1 MKFNLISVN
10 LKKYSTIEDFKQL
23 GIDNDINFDC
33 EYLISIKKLYSKI
46 FIEKSTCEI
55 IAVEMKDGTF
65 NLTNDFTKSL
75 KSIKPISIQNKEVD
89 VDKLDLSTIDEILD
103 KINESGIN
111 SLTIK
116 EKFILD
122 KQKG

>member
-23 GIDNDINFDC
+23 GIDNDINFNC

-55 IAVEMKDGTF
+55 VAVEMKDGTF

-75 KSIKPISIQNKEVD
+75 KNIKPISIQTKEVD
-89 VDKLDLSTIDEILD
+89 IDKFDLSTIDEILD

-111 SLTIK
+111 SLTTK
-116 EKFILD
+116 EKFILE

>member
-75 KSIKPISIQNKEVD
+75 KNIKPISIQNKEVD